1 MSAHAFKNSIPR
13 IGGAAGGVGSI
24 PPKSQ
29 IRKQDCNETVEDEN
43 DFDVVV
49 SPNLTGVAMM
59 HNLDA
64 FQKEEMK
71 ESVLSSQAKPPR
83 SVASGA

>member
-1 MSAHAFKNSIPR
+1 LSAHAFKNSIPR

-29 IRKQDCNETVEDEN
+29 HRKQDCNETVEDEN

-59 HNLDA
+59 QNLDV

-71 ESVLSSQAKPPR
+71 ESIIISKPPR
-83 SVASGA
+83 SIATT

>member
-1 MSAHAFKNSIPR
+1 
-13 IGGAAGGVGSI
+13 
-24 PPKSQ
+24 
-29 IRKQDCNETVEDEN
+29 VEDEN

-59 HNLDA
+59 HNLDF

-71 ESVLSSQAKPPR
+71 ESIISKPPR
-83 SVASGA
+83 SAATSA